1 MTSASRLQGDEIR
14 TGDPAPRFVVVGG
27 GITGL
32 AAARRLALLA
42 PEAVITL
49 IEREERLGGKIVTE
63 RVDGFT
69 IEGGPDSFLSVK
81 PRGIGLCEELGLE
94 GQLQGT
100 DERHRRTFV
109 MKAGRLQRLPEG
121 LTGLIPS
128 RLGPMTRTGLISPLG
143 KARMA
148 LDFVLPRKRDERDET
163 LAAFIERR
171 LGREVY
177 DRLIEPLMAG
187 IYAGDGRQLSLAA
200 TFPQLRMGEVR
211 HGGLIKGVLAAKR
224 AGPIRNP
231 AAPTRPPFLSPCEG
245 MDALVAA
252 LEADLRDRGC
262 RLVTGIA
269 VTEIG
274 QGPESSAYRLRL
286 GDGRTLTA
294 AGVLLATPAF
304 AAADLLDGLDPGVAV
319 ALRAITHVSTATVSV
334 AYRAVDLPRP
344 LDGYGYVVP
353 RIEGRPVLACTW
365 TSSKWHHRAPDGHVL
380 IRGFIGRAGQ
390 EAVLSG
396 SDAELLALVREEF
409 RQMLGI
415 TAEPLLHRVFR
426 WPQGMPQYTL
436 GHLDRVAAVEA
447 RLAARPGLLVAG
459 HAYRGV
465 GIPDCIRS
473 GETAAEQVLAAVQA
487 ARSREAA

>member
-1 MTSASRLQGDEIR
+1 MTEASPPRGSEAGL
-14 TGDPAPRFVVVGG
+14 GDPAPRVVVVGG

-42 PEAVITL
+42 PQASITL
-49 IEREERLGGKIVTE
+49 IEREDRLGGKIVTE

-81 PRGIGLCEELGLE
+81 PRGIGLCEELGL
-94 GQLQGT
+94 GDHLQGT

-128 RLGPMTRTGLISPLG
+128 RLGPMARTGLISPLG
-143 KARMA
+143 KARMG
-148 LDFVLPRKRDERDET
+148 LDFVLPPRRDQRDET

-177 DRLIEPLMAG
+177 TRLIEPLMAG

-200 TFPQLRMGEVR
+200 TFPHLRAGELR

-224 AGPIRNP
+224 AGP
-231 AAPTRPPFLSPCEG
+231 APSSSVPKRPPFLTPRQG
-245 MDALVAA
+245 MDVLVAA
-252 LEADLRDRGC
+252 LEADLRGRGC
-262 RLVTGIA
+262 QLLTGVA
-269 VTEIG
+269 VTALG
-274 QGPESSAYRLRL
+274 QDPGSAPYRLRL
-286 GDGRTLTA
+286 DDGRTLTA
-294 AGVLLATPAF
+294 EAVLLAAPAF
-304 AAADLLDGLDPGVAV
+304 VAAELVDALDPGAAADL
-319 ALRAITHVSTATVSV
+319 RAIPHVSTATVSV
-334 AYRAVDLPRP
+334 AYRAADLPRS

-353 RIEGRPVLACTW
+353 RIERRPVLACTW
-365 TSSKWHHRAPDGHVL
+365 TSSKWPHRAPDGHVL
-380 IRGFIGRAGQ
+380 IREFIGRAGQ
-390 EAVLSG
+390 EEALAG

-409 RQMLGI
+409 RQTLGI

-426 WPQGMPQYTL
+426 WPLGMPQYTL

-447 RLAARPGLLVAG
+447 RLGARPGLRVAG

-473 GETAAEQVLAAVQA
+473 GETAAEQILGVLQAIRSHAAA
-487 ARSREAA
+487 